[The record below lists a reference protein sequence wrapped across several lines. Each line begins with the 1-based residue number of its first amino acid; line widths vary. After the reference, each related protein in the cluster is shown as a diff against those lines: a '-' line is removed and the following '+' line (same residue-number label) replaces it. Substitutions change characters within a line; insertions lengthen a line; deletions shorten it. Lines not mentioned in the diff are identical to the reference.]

1 MMFGNKQAVK
11 IGVKTMSGL
20 EGFRQEIDAV
30 DSQII
35 EALAK
40 RFEIAKRVADFKKQQ
55 GIPMMQADRVEAV
68 KQRRRELGMQHGLD
82 GGFMVA
88 LYSLIIQE
96 TCRMEDEIIETQP
109 QAPLIFQQNP

>member
-1 MMFGNKQAVK
+1 MIIGNKEAAK
-11 IGVKTMSGL
+11 IGLETMSGL
-20 EGFRQEIDAV
+20 EGFRQEIDAL

-55 GIPMMQADRVEAV
+55 GIPMMQPDRVEAV
-68 KQRRRELGMQHGLD
+68 KRRRRELGMQHGLD

-88 LYSLIIQE
+88 RYSLIIQE
-96 TCRMEDEIIETQP
+96 TCRREDEIIETQP
-109 QAPLIFQQNP
+109 QPPLIFQQNP

>member
-1 MMFGNKQAVK
+1 MIIGNKEAAK
-11 IGVKTMSGL
+11 IGLETMSGL
-20 EGFRQEIDAV
+20 EGFRQEIDAL

-40 RFEIAKRVADFKKQQ
+40 QFEIAKRVADFKKQQ

-68 KQRRRELGMQHGLD
+68 KRGRRELGMQDGLD

-109 QAPLIFQQNP
+109 QPRLIFQQNP

>member
-1 MMFGNKQAVK
+1 M
-11 IGVKTMSGL
+11 KTLSGL

-40 RFEIAKRVADFKKQQ
+40 RFEICKRVAEFKKQQ
-55 GIPMMQADRVEAV
+55 GIPMMQPERVEAV
-68 KQRRRELGMQHGLD
+68 KQRRRELAMQHGLD
-82 GGFMVA
+82 GAFMVE

-96 TCRMEDEIIETQP
+96 TCRMEDEIIEAQP
-109 QAPLIFQQNP
+109 QHH

>member
-1 MMFGNKQAVK
+1 MIIGNKQAAK
-11 IGVKTMSGL
+11 IKVETISGL
-20 EGFRQEIDAV
+20 EGFRQEIDAL

-40 RFEIAKRVADFKKQQ
+40 GFEIAKRVADFKKQQ
-55 GIPMMQADRVEAV
+55 GIPMMQPDRVEAV
-68 KQRRRELGMQHGLD
+68 KRHRRELRMQHGLD

-109 QAPLIFQQNP
+109 QPPLIFQQNP

>member
-1 MMFGNKQAVK
+1 M
-11 IGVKTMSGL
+11 KTISEL
-20 EGFRQEIDAV
+20 EAFRQEIDAV
-30 DSQII
+30 DYQIV

-55 GIPMMQADRVEAV
+55 GIPMMQPDRVEAV

-82 GGFMVA
+82 GQFIVA

-96 TCRMEDEIIETQP
+96 TCRVEDEIIETQV
-109 QAPLIFQQNP
+109 